1 MGAFLQGVAGASQQ
15 QDENRLHRA
24 QMEHLNAQ
32 TEHMK
37 AQAKQ
42 VEGFHKFL
50 KTMTE
55 PTPGQPIVKE
65 GPHPTMEQ
73 PAMELPGPGAP
84 VQTAEPGG
92 GFSPEELQQPTPL
105 YGTLGQAVNDLYS
118 KRSPAFFSE
127 GPRPMSEPQTLQ
139 LEGPGAPVQTGI
151 GPEGPSQMDQ
161 ALSSYSPE
169 VRSFISAAL
178 QSGDPNTTSAI
189 MSRFLT
195 PQTPI
200 YKAFDPKQDIYKET
214 PGQAPEL
221 FKAGEPKETEAKS
234 VSDENRLSKELF
246 NKPYNKLSQG
256 EATTVNERIK
266 TEAVDKSRSESPYT
280 NIQPDPLRPDQ
291 FIGFNKQTGKI
302 EPIPSSVH
310 QGMGVHY
317 DTTGEA
323 FLKQID
329 PKTAAQVKALSEGR
343 MQFPAGF
350 ALKSPYWQNM
360 LSLVSQYDPTF
371 DAVNYNARAS
381 TRRDFTSGVASRSLN
396 ALNTVMGHLEN
407 FSKTMESLNNSSNV
421 IWNWMK
427 NVGAAPFSPELKSK
441 LNKFNI
447 DKQAVASEFERA
459 YRGAGGSVTDIQ
471 AWKNSFSAADSPQAM
486 RASLQEGVQLLGSKI
501 DALGDTYNK
510 GMGTTKEGLDLLA
523 PHAKHAYEKLAGDLP
538 QKSVESQ
545 QYMEEQKAKLRE
557 KMQGVPQR

>member
-1 MGAFLQGVAGASQQ
+1 LAGGIQTAN
-15 QDENRLHRA
+15 ENRLHRA
-24 QMEHLNAQ
+24 QMEHLQAQ

-42 VEGFHKFL
+42 VEGFHKLL

-55 PTPGQPIVKE
+55 PKPGEPIIGE
-65 GPHPTMEQ
+65 GPQPTMEQ
-73 PAMELPGPGAP
+73 PPMELPGPGAP
-84 VQTAEPGG
+84 VQTAMPGQ
-92 GFSPEELQQPTPL
+92 GFTPEDLQQPTPL
-105 YGTLGQAVNDLYS
+105 YGTMGNAIQDLYN

-139 LEGPGAPVQTGI
+139 LEGPGAPMQTGMTA
-151 GPEGPSQMDQ
+151 PGPSQLD
-161 ALSSYSPE
+161 AILAGYSPE
-169 VRSFISAAL
+169 ARSFVTAAL
-178 QSGDPNTTSAI
+178 QSGDPNTISAVMARV
-189 MSRFLT
+189 MS
-195 PQTPI
+195 PVQPI
-200 YKAFDPKQDIYKET
+200 YKAFDPKQDIYKEVA
-214 PGQAPEL
+214 GQPPEL
-221 FKAGEPKETEAKS
+221 FKSGEPKETEAKA

-266 TEAVDKSRSESPYT
+266 TEAVEKSRSESPYT

-291 FIGFNKQTGKI
+291 FIGFNKQTGNI

-360 LSLVSQYDPTF
+360 ISLVSQYDPTF

-407 FSKTMESLNNSSNV
+407 FSKTMESLNNSDNV

-427 NVGAAPFSPELKSK
+427 NVTAAPFSPELKAK

-486 RASLQEGVQLLGSKI
+486 RGSLQEGVQLLGSKI

-523 PHAKHAYEKLAGDLP
+523 PHAKHAYEKLSGDLP
-538 QKSVESQ
+538 VKNDESMQYLEQQKQ
-545 QYMEEQKAKLRE
+545 KLRE
-557 KMQGVPQR
+557 KMQSAPQR